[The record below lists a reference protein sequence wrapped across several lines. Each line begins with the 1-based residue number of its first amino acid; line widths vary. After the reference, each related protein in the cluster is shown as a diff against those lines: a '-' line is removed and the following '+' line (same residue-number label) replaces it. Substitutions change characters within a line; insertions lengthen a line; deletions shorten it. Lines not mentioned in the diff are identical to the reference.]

1 MKLLSLIAAG
11 VTAFIQASPEPVRLL
26 RTGTFLIA
34 PPRVPATEQW
44 FGLQRTG
51 DKWALIKVKPSI
63 EPAKPI
69 CGDQAAEISV
79 VNGSDVPI
87 LLTGLKRLSEGPVT
101 SVVNNPRVLYPGERL
116 EIGFGFSLEAL
127 GTAIRETGGNVLVN
141 YSLWI
146 RHRQTFQQIASF
158 KRSAFDNPRQLVWA
172 GDLDRD
178 ERPDLLFDFP
188 PGDVGANYVLFL
200 SSLRG
205 NQLLAKAASF
215 STPGC

>member
-1 MKLLSLIAAG
+1 MKLLSLIAG
-11 VTAFIQASPEPVRLL
+11 VAVFIQASPEPVRLL

-34 PPRVPATEQW
+34 PPRVAATEQW
-44 FGLQRTG
+44 FALQRTG
-51 DKWALIKVKPSI
+51 DKWALIRVKPRI

-79 VNGSDVPI
+79 GNGSDVPI
-87 LLTGLKRLSEGPVT
+87 LLTGLKSLSEGPVT

-116 EIGFGFSLEAL
+116 EIGFGYSLEAL

-158 KRSAFDNPRQLVWA
+158 KRSAFDNPRQLLWA

-188 PGDVGANYVLFL
+188 PGDVGVNYVLFL
-200 SSLRG
+200 SSLRSE
-205 NQLLAKAASF
+205 NQLVAKAASF